1 MENNKKQAAD
11 LEVADQTLKQYIV
24 VRFNKEQFGININF
38 IQNIVRMTSITRVP
52 NVPNYIKGVIN
63 LRGEIIPIMSLRIRL
78 DLEPDEITNQTRII
92 IVNVNDNLVG
102 LFVDEVLEVIIL
114 EDEQIDKQ
122 VKEGNDTKSKYIYG
136 VGKLEDRLISL
147 FNVEQIISE

>member
-24 VRFNKEQFGININF
+24 VRFNKEQFGININY